1 MPDLMQEMA
10 DVQAAIGK
18 MQTQAQAAPA
28 APPAAGKVRLRHPS
42 TGDVQDVDTAPSEI
56 IPWMVRGYQQVK
68 E

>member
-18 MQTQAQAAPA
+18 MQAQATTAP
-28 APPAAGKVRLRHPS
+28 PPAAGKVRLRHPLS
-42 TGDVQDVDTAPSEI
+42 GDSKDVDATPAA
-56 IPWMVRGYQQVK
+56 MVPLMAHGYQQVK

>member
-28 APPAAGKVRLRHPS
+28 APPVAGKVRLRHP
-42 TGDVQDVDTAPSEI
+42 
-56 IPWMVRGYQQVK
+56 
-68 E
+68 